1 MLCLIGLY
9 LYNAIECREGRV
21 YRIVHYAQK
30 GGVVYG
36 IFCAYCTKTTGAWKI
51 RLTKLKFSP
60 HETKKSISTTF
71 RKIHSPEF
79 DFPYPL
85 WYNYRYE
92 GASQVWAGPR
102 FILIRRTLI
111 NPMQENYNK
120 PGRRTIGKPYS
131 LDFSLASAESRTKFL
146 SRLLSENPNLA
157 ENLTQNDYDLFVDYI
172 CCGIGAEESQN
183 PKPKSSVQKKETYL
197 ENKRKST
204 PKEESLDAL
213 LETPTFNEGTSFSR
227 QDIHYKI
234 PKPNF
239 SRERIRSRGQE
250 QNFKELWTQIDELEK
265 LIGVREGKLGAE
277 DLGTN
282 FKNLQDRAQALD
294 SYHLYL
300 AKKLL
305 LDLRKTQ
312 YTLDDFYN
320 PQLQRK
326 ELLQSTYRGGEI
338 EEGLT
343 FDTYINV
350 LPLGLYQKIDRF
362 ERPWMAGAPYTPP
375 QSKFSLDFTNPTQIS
390 IIIKFLEDLKEEA
403 IPNCESAIPQL
414 VQTLT
419 YYASHAHLSSEQ
431 QRILQL
437 KIARESSAKIAQ
449 EINEEFGTSH
459 TDSYISTIF
468 TQQICEKIAW
478 AAQLHKDSFE
488 KRGQPRYWKECK
500 DCGAILLKDERNF
513 TKSSRARDGFQC
525 RCKWCERKKRKKYR
539 MDSK

>member
-1 MLCLIGLY
+1 
-9 LYNAIECREGRV
+9 
-21 YRIVHYAQK
+21 
-30 GGVVYG
+30 
-36 IFCAYCTKTTGAWKI
+36 
-51 RLTKLKFSP
+51 
-60 HETKKSISTTF
+60 
-71 RKIHSPEF
+71 
-79 DFPYPL
+79 
-85 WYNYRYE
+85 
-92 GASQVWAGPR
+92 
-102 FILIRRTLI
+102 
-111 NPMQENYNK
+111 MQEDYNK
-120 PGRRTIGKPYS
+120 TKSKPKPNRTAGRTASKPYS
-131 LDFSLASAESRTKFL
+131 LDFSLTSAESRTEFL
-146 SRLLSENPNLA
+146 SRLLSENPNLTQ
-157 ENLTQNDYDLFVDYI
+157 NLTQNDYDLFVDYI

-197 ENKRKST
+197 ENKRKPT

-239 SRERIRSRGQE
+239 SRERIKSRGQE

-282 FKNLQDRAQALD
+282 FKDLQDRAQALD

-338 EEGLT
+338 ENGLT

-362 ERPWMAGAPYTPP
+362 ERPWMAGAPYTQP

-403 IPNCESAIPQL
+403 IPNCESAVPQL

-419 YYASHAHLSSEQ
+419 YYASHAHLSPEQ
-431 QRILQL
+431 SRILQL
-437 KIARESSAKIAQ
+437 KIERKSSSQIAQ

>member
-1 MLCLIGLY
+1 
-9 LYNAIECREGRV
+9 
-21 YRIVHYAQK
+21 
-30 GGVVYG
+30 
-36 IFCAYCTKTTGAWKI
+36 
-51 RLTKLKFSP
+51 
-60 HETKKSISTTF
+60 
-71 RKIHSPEF
+71 
-79 DFPYPL
+79 
-85 WYNYRYE
+85 
-92 GASQVWAGPR
+92 
-102 FILIRRTLI
+102 
-111 NPMQENYNK
+111 MQEDYNK
-120 PGRRTIGKPYS
+120 TKPKPKGKAYS
-131 LDFSLASAESRTKFL
+131 LDFSLVSAESRTEFL
-146 SRLLSENPNLA
+146 SRLLDENSTLA
-157 ENLTQNDYDLFVDYI
+157 QNLTQNDYDLFVDYL
-172 CCGIGAEESQN
+172 CCGIGPEEAQN

-197 ENKRKST
+197 ENKRKPT

-227 QDIHYKI
+227 QDIHYRI

-239 SRERIRSRGQE
+239 SRDRIRSRGQG
-250 QNFKELWTQIDELEK
+250 QNFEELWTQIDELEK
-265 LIGVREGKLGAE
+265 LVGVREGKLGVENLGAE
-277 DLGTN
+277 
-282 FKNLQDRAQALD
+282 FEKLQVRAQALD

-326 ELLQSTYRGGEI
+326 ELLQSTYRGGEV

-343 FDTYINV
+343 FGTYINV

-362 ERPWMAGAPYTPP
+362 ERPWMVGVPYTQP
-375 QSKFSLDFTNPTQIS
+375 QSKFSLDFTNPSQVG
-390 IIIKFLEDLKEEA
+390 IIIKFLEDLEEEA
-403 IPNCESAIPQL
+403 TPNCESAIPQL

-419 YYASHAHLSSEQ
+419 YYASHAHLSPEQ

-437 KIARESSAKIAQ
+437 KIERKSSVQIA
-449 EINEEFGTSH
+449 ELINKEFGTSH

-525 RCKWCERKKRKKYR
+525 RCKWCEREKRKKYR
-539 MDSK
+539 NGK

>member
-1 MLCLIGLY
+1 M
-9 LYNAIECREGRV
+9 E
-21 YRIVHYAQK
+21 
-30 GGVVYG
+30 
-36 IFCAYCTKTTGAWKI
+36 
-51 RLTKLKFSP
+51 
-60 HETKKSISTTF
+60 
-71 RKIHSPEF
+71 
-79 DFPYPL
+79 
-85 WYNYRYE
+85 
-92 GASQVWAGPR
+92 
-102 FILIRRTLI
+102 
-111 NPMQENYNK
+111 ENYSK
-120 PGRRTIGKPYS
+120 PKPKPKPNRTAGRTTSKPYS
-131 LDFSLASAESRTKFL
+131 LDFSLVSAESRTEFL
-146 SRLLSENPNLA
+146 SRLLDENPNLA

-172 CCGIGAEESQN
+172 CCGIGLEEAQS

-197 ENKRKST
+197 ENKRKPT

-227 QDIHYKI
+227 QDIRYRI

-250 QNFKELWTQIDELEK
+250 QNFKELWAQIDGLEK
-265 LIGVREGKLGAE
+265 LISVREGKLGAD
-277 DLGTN
+277 DLGAG
-282 FKNLQDRAQALD
+282 FEELQVRAQAID

-362 ERPWMAGAPYTPP
+362 EKPWMAGAPYTQP
-375 QSKFSLDFTNPTQIS
+375 QSKFSLDFTNPSQVG
-390 IIIKFLEDLKEEA
+390 IIIKFLEDLEEEA
-403 IPNCESAIPQL
+403 SPNCESAIPQL

-437 KIARESSAKIAQ
+437 KIARKPSAQIAQ
-449 EINEEFGTSH
+449 KINEEFGTSH

-525 RCKWCERKKRKKYR
+525 RCKWCEREKRKKYR
-539 MDSK
+539 NGK

>member
-1 MLCLIGLY
+1 MLSSVERGGCIGLY
-9 LYNAIECREGRV
+9 TMHKRAGQFTGFS
-21 YRIVHYAQK
+21 VHTAQK
-30 GGVVYG
+30 RPGPGKFASRNQNFNSPYE
-36 IFCAYCTKTTGAWKI
+36 T
-51 RLTKLKFSP
+51 KFSP
-60 HETKKSISTTF
+60 YETKKSISTTF
-71 RKIHSPEF
+71 RKIRFPEF

-85 WYNYRYE
+85 WYNCKCE
-92 GASQVWAGPR
+92 GASQVWAGPQ

-131 LDFSLASAESRTKFL
+131 LDFSLASAESRTEFL

-213 LETPTFNEGTSFSR
+213 LETPTFNEGTSFAR

-277 DLGTN
+277 DLGDN
-282 FKNLQDRAQALD
+282 FQELQDRAQALD

-338 EEGLT
+338 ENGLT
-343 FDTYINV
+343 FDTYVNV

-362 ERPWMAGAPYTPP
+362 ERPWIAGAPYTPP

-419 YYASHAHLSSEQ
+419 YYASHAHLSPEQ

-513 TKSSRARDGFQC
+513 TKSSRSRDGFQC

>member
-1 MLCLIGLY
+1 
-9 LYNAIECREGRV
+9 
-21 YRIVHYAQK
+21 
-30 GGVVYG
+30 
-36 IFCAYCTKTTGAWKI
+36 
-51 RLTKLKFSP
+51 
-60 HETKKSISTTF
+60 
-71 RKIHSPEF
+71 
-79 DFPYPL
+79 
-85 WYNYRYE
+85 
-92 GASQVWAGPR
+92 
-102 FILIRRTLI
+102 
-111 NPMQENYNK
+111 MQENYNK
-120 PGRRTIGKPYS
+120 NNLKPKPKGKAYS
-131 LDFSLASAESRTKFL
+131 LDFSLVSAESRTEFL
-146 SRLLSENPNLA
+146 SRLLDENPHLG
-157 ENLTQNDYDLFVDYI
+157 ETLTQNDYDLFVDYL
-172 CCGIGAEESQN
+172 CCGIGSEEAQN
-183 PKPKSSVQKKETYL
+183 SKPKSSVQKKEIYL
-197 ENKRKST
+197 ENKRKPT

-227 QDIHYKI
+227 QDIHYRI

-239 SRERIRSRGQE
+239 SRERIRSRGQG
-250 QNFKELWTQIDELEK
+250 QNFEELWTQIDELEK
-265 LIGVREGKLGAE
+265 LVGVREGKLGVE
-277 DLGTN
+277 NLGVE
-282 FKNLQDRAQALD
+282 FENLQTRAQTLD

-326 ELLQSTYRGGEI
+326 ELLQSTYRGGEV

-362 ERPWMAGAPYTPP
+362 ERPWMVGAPYTPP
-375 QSKFSLDFTNPTQIS
+375 QSKFSLDFTNPSQIG
-390 IIIKFLEDLKEEA
+390 IIIKFLEDLEEEA
-403 IPNCESAIPQL
+403 TPNCESAIPQL

-419 YYASHAHLSSEQ
+419 YYASHAHLSPEQ
-431 QRILQL
+431 SRILQL
-437 KIARESSAKIAQ
+437 KIERKSSAQIA
-449 EINEEFGTSH
+449 ELINEEFGTSH

-525 RCKWCERKKRKKYR
+525 RCKWCEREKRKKYR
-539 MDSK
+539 NGK

>member
-1 MLCLIGLY
+1 M
-9 LYNAIECREGRV
+9 E
-21 YRIVHYAQK
+21 
-30 GGVVYG
+30 
-36 IFCAYCTKTTGAWKI
+36 
-51 RLTKLKFSP
+51 
-60 HETKKSISTTF
+60 
-71 RKIHSPEF
+71 
-79 DFPYPL
+79 
-85 WYNYRYE
+85 
-92 GASQVWAGPR
+92 
-102 FILIRRTLI
+102 
-111 NPMQENYNK
+111 ENYNK
-120 PGRRTIGKPYS
+120 PKRRPTSKPYS
-131 LDFSLASAESRTKFL
+131 LDFSLVSAESRAEFL
-146 SRLLSENPNLA
+146 SRLLDQTPNLA
-157 ENLTQNDYDLFVDYI
+157 ESLTQNDYDLFVDYL
-172 CCGIGAEESQN
+172 CCGIGTEESQN

-197 ENKRKST
+197 ENKRKPT

-213 LETPTFNEGTSFSR
+213 LETPTFNEGTSFAR

-239 SRERIRSRGQE
+239 SRDRIRSRGQE
-250 QNFKELWTQIDELEK
+250 QGFEELWKQIDELEK
-265 LIGVREGKLGAE
+265 LIGVREGKLGAKS
-277 DLGTN
+277 LGAENLGAN
-282 FKNLQDRAQALD
+282 FEELQSRAQALD

-326 ELLQSTYRGGEI
+326 ELLQSTYRGGET

-343 FDTYINV
+343 FDTYVNV

-362 ERPWMAGAPYTPP
+362 ERPWIAGAPYTQP
-375 QSKFSLDFTNPTQIS
+375 QSKFSLDFTKPTQIS

-403 IPNCESAIPQL
+403 TPNCESAIPQL

-419 YYASHAHLSSEQ
+419 YYASHAHLSPEQ
-431 QRILQL
+431 SRILQL
-437 KIARESSAKIAQ
+437 KVERKSSSQIAQ
-449 EINEEFGTSH
+449 KINEEFGTSH